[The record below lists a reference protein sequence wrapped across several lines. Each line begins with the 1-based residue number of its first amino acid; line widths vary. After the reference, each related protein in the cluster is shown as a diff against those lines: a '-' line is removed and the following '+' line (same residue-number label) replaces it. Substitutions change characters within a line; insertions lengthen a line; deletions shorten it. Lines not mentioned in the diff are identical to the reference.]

1 MATGVACPY
10 GPRASGTI
18 APVDPIPEVAQ
29 DAVRWLELVGT
40 VAFAVSGGMVAVR
53 ARMDWLGVV
62 VLAIVAA
69 IGGGTLRDLL
79 LGLTP
84 VSWIAQPRP
93 VVVALLTAVVVI
105 VAATRH
111 PQSRPD
117 SWRTVLVA
125 DAAGLAV
132 FTTTGTLIAL
142 DTGIPAGMA
151 ALLGVITGT
160 AGGVLRDLLARQRP
174 LLLVGQ
180 IYALAAA
187 AGAALLVVL
196 ETSGSARAVAQWASI
211 AVILALRL
219 AAIKLRWSL
228 PTFTPAQQ

>member
-1 MATGVACPY
+1 
-10 GPRASGTI
+10 
-18 APVDPIPEVAQ
+18 VDPIPEVAQ
-29 DAVRWLELVGT
+29 DAVTWFELIGS

-53 ARMDWLGVV
+53 ARLDWLGVL
-62 VLAIVAA
+62 VLAVIAA

-84 VSWIAQPRP
+84 VWWIGRP
-93 VVVALLTAVVVI
+93 WPVLVALLTGLTVV

-111 PQSRPD
+111 PQTRPD
-117 SWRTVLVA
+117 SWRTVLIA

-142 DTGIPAGMA
+142 DAGVAPGMA

-187 AGAALLVVL
+187 VGAVLLVAL
-196 ETSGSARAVAQWASI
+196 EGLDSPRHVAQWASI
-211 AVILALRL
+211 AVILLLRV
-219 AAIKLRWSL
+219 AAIRYRWSL
-228 PTFTPAQQ
+228 PRFQPVEQ